1 MANIQEVA
9 KEAGVSVATVSRVMN
24 GGAVTPKTR
33 GKVEEVIKRLNYEP
47 SMLGRNLRNSESRL
61 LLVLIPTISNPYY
74 SDIINGIENTAIQQN
89 YNILLCETDSSPER
103 ENIYF
108 DLVRKKMAD
117 GIISMD
123 PTVNVEELTKLAE
136 DHPIIQCS
144 EYSVESG
151 IPYVTIDN
159 EEAAYR
165 AVSHLIKIGRTDIA
179 MINSDVTY
187 LYARQRQLGY
197 QRALEENGL
206 PFNEED
212 VYYTNGPSFEH
223 GQQAMKK
230 ILESPQKRSAVF
242 AVSDLL
248 AIGAMKE
255 AHNQGLHVP
264 EDVAVAG
271 FDKIAFSNMTNPA
284 LTTIAQP
291 MYEMG
296 TTSARMLIDKINGKA
311 VESTT
316 MSHELVIRESTLG

>member
-24 GGAVTPKTR
+24 GGAVTPKTK

-74 SDIINGIENTAIQQN
+74 SDIINGIENTVIRQG
-89 YNILLCETDSSPER
+89 YNILLCETDSNPER

-108 DLVRKKMAD
+108 DMVRKKMAD

-123 PTVNVEELTKLAE
+123 PTVNMEELKILAE

-151 IPYVTIDN
+151 IPFVTIDN

-165 AVSHLIKIGRTDIA
+165 AVSHLVNIGRTDIA
-179 MINSDVTY
+179 MINSDVTF

-197 QRALEENGL
+197 QRALEEKGV
-206 PFNEED
+206 PFDEGN
-212 VYYTNGPSFEH
+212 VYYTNGPSFER
-223 GQQAMKK
+223 GQQAMRK
-230 ILESPQKRSAVF
+230 ILTDHKDHSAVF

-248 AIGAMKE
+248 AIGALKE
-255 AHNQGLHVP
+255 AHQLGLRVP
-264 EDVAVAG
+264 EDIAIAG

-291 MYEMG
+291 MYDMG
-296 TTSARMLIDKINGKA
+296 TTSAQMLIDKINGRT
-311 VESTT
+311 VESTM
-316 MSHELVIRESTLG
+316 MSHELIIRESTIG